1 MTTRREPSPS
11 NDAVPRIVSH
21 RLQQTSGQS
30 VVNENRNA
38 PHANGARPH
47 GQSNG
52 TRQVATANGST
63 HPASTLRQ
71 VMLVDRDIDAL
82 RDIAIALREE
92 YDFHITISGNEAL
105 ALLHDGS
112 VDTIVVGQNLY
123 SSTGL
128 NVLSAARR
136 SAPGTRRVLLASAVE
151 ASGIER
157 ESASAAP
164 FQLMHRPCTPD
175 KLRELLEQSLEPAS
189 PPTLSVAVQPKAPPR
204 ELPKVESHA
213 PAAPEPRAPAAKP
226 AQTSSPLR
234 HDIDPND
241 YEHVVLETAPE
252 LPRRQARTAPAPDD
266 AHLPVTVYT
275 DNAEFYQGICAA
287 LQDRHDVRLATQIE
301 RVVEFA
307 EMGQCPIL
315 VTDRA
320 GTQVELQR
328 ISIAVRTMEPALVTI
343 ASGSL
348 QDGHIFR
355 KLIGTGALHSF
366 LPKPLSPQLVRL
378 AIEGARRQHWHLK
391 HPQVPEIELAVT
403 TTASPF
409 KSPRPQTT
417 TAQSPAKP
425 PPAPIYMPM
434 DLRVDDYSGFEWR
447 KIIPFA
453 GIAAVALL
461 IAAGGWYGWEAWNRI
476 DPVEV
481 AIKQDIQLAQE
492 AFDAGN
498 LVTPADSS
506 AAHYYREVLKR
517 DDSHAIAQ
525 QGLNLIAETLV
536 EQTERALLDEDLDK
550 ATQTLAALSALQPT
564 HKRLTYLDAQLS
576 KVRGYRE
583 QAANSGQSRR
593 TTAPAAVP
601 SANRSTASDTSAYA
615 PISNEAQRQQ
625 AITRWLSTAR
635 QRMAQGQLIRPEN
648 DSAEFYLRQ
657 VERTDPDNATVQ
669 QLLRDIGGRLLTDAQ
684 EALSRQQLDNARR
697 RVAEATRLGGDTA
710 TIARLQREIE
720 SAANATSRTQYLR
733 LALQRARD
741 NQLLEPDRDSAKYY
755 LNQLQRMDSSS
766 TETEQALRAVG
777 LRLVDNANQ
786 ATAQQQ
792 FNTAVRLLNEARQLG
807 FAGPELA
814 VAENKL
820 RAARA
825 PVAAPSNVKPLSAA
839 PKAIKTVSPKFPENA
854 AKAGISAWVD
864 VSFRITASGDVADAT
879 TVGSSPAGMYTS
891 QFERAALS
899 AIRQYKF
906 EARNI
911 NDAETTQRM
920 TVRMQFQ
927 LQ

>member
-1 MTTRREPSPS
+1 MTTRRETSPS

-21 RLQQTSGQS
+21 RLQQTGGQS
-30 VVNENRNA
+30 VVNGSRNA
-38 PHANGARPH
+38 SHANGARPN
-47 GQSNG
+47 GQNTG
-52 TRQVATANGST
+52 ARPIATANGST
-63 HPASTLRQ
+63 HSASTLRQ
-71 VMLVDRDIDAL
+71 VVLVDRDIDAL

-123 SSTGL
+123 SSTGI

-157 ESASAAP
+157 ESAGAAP

-175 KLRELLEQSLEPAS
+175 KLRDLLEQSLEPQS
-189 PPTLSVAVQPKAPPR
+189 PPVLSVAVQPKAPPR
-204 ELPKVESHA
+204 ESPKTEARA
-213 PAAPEPRAPAAKP
+213 PAAPEQRAPVAKP

-252 LPRRQARTAPAPDD
+252 LPRRQARTAAVPDD

-287 LQDRHDVRLATQIE
+287 LQDRHDVRLATQID
-301 RVVEFA
+301 RVIEFA

-328 ISIAVRTMEPALVTI
+328 ISIAVRTIEPALVTI
-343 ASGSL
+343 ASGPL
-348 QDGHIFR
+348 QDGNIFR

-391 HPQVPEIELAVT
+391 HPQVQEIELAAT
-403 TTASPF
+403 PTSSPF
-409 KSPRPQTT
+409 KSPRPRPQTT
-417 TAQSPAKP
+417 TAPSPAKP

-447 KIIPFA
+447 KIVPFA
-453 GIAAVALL
+453 GIAAVAIL
-461 IAAGGWYGWEAWNRI
+461 IAVGGWYGWQAWNRI
-476 DPVEV
+476 DPIEV

-498 LVTPADSS
+498 LVMPADSS

-517 DDSHAIAQ
+517 DDNHAIAQ

-550 ATQTLAALSALQPT
+550 ATQTLAALSALDPT
-564 HKRLTYLDAQLS
+564 HKRLAYLDAQLS

-583 QAANSGQSRR
+583 QAANSAQSRR
-593 TTAPAAVP
+593 AAVP
-601 SANRSTASDTSAYA
+601 NANKNSATDASAYA

-635 QRMAQGQLIRPEN
+635 QRMAQGQLVRPEN

-657 VERTDPDNATVQ
+657 VERADPDNVAVQ
-669 QLLRDIGGRLLTDAQ
+669 QLLRDIGSRLLIDAQ

-720 SAANATSRTQYLR
+720 SAANVTSRTQYLR
-733 LALQRARD
+733 LALQRARE

-755 LNQLQRMDSSS
+755 LNQLQRMDSTS

-777 LRLVDNANQ
+777 LRLVDSANQ
-786 ATAQQQ
+786 ATSQQQ
-792 FNTAVRLLNEARQLG
+792 FNTAIRLLNEARQLG

-814 VAENKL
+814 AAENKL
-820 RAARA
+820 RTART
-825 PVAAPSNVKPLSAA
+825 PVAVPSNVKPLSAA
-839 PKAIKTVSPKFPENA
+839 PKAIKTVAPKFPENA

-864 VSFRITASGDVADAT
+864 VNFRITASGDVADAT
-879 TVGSSPAGMYTS
+879 TVGSSPAGSYTS

-906 EARNI
+906 EARDI